1 MGRAFDRERDRN
13 WWGRKYCDALAEIHA
28 VMKANIPQAKVFYW
42 QAERYYTLDHVNEDI
57 QEPAVLPFHLG
68 DILRDGLCE
77 GIFGYINTPGK
88 LQQQTISLAEK
99 YNVPYFTQ
107 LSQPGYMTISDFTTC
122 CESARMHHRLNLG
135 SFLFKQD
142 EVGDQRVQAK
152 SVQRYLHLNESEL
165 LRTFCYENQI
175 NTSVVENRIAPPQ
188 ILFRCDLAMARP
200 GDVVTVTTV
209 IYNQRNASWFGMDS
223 TRAALHNLTL
233 DLSAVPAN
241 AELLNP
247 GPKRIPLLQPE
258 QFVSF
263 DWKLRLGSEWQ
274 GYQNGTLRARLSHAT
289 LAPVVNSLD
298 HPTTVGQGRQ
308 HTIRHQRDT
317 WLLLPSG
324 RMRNRPLQAR
334 LQMISGSRNPRLT
347 LASHTIAYRGT
358 LEQGDELTIG
368 PGHKAQLL
376 PGNMLSL
383 RDARASRNVGQ
394 KEQVSTNYMVWGSQK
409 YGVNI
414 GGTYDIM
421 LTGRVADGA
430 QERLTVSYLGKG
442 GNWNNLYSSVTLT
455 SGQLS
460 GETSTARASF
470 TVPRVDGKAV
480 FAQLRIYNQEK
491 RGSIALHNVELK
503 KAGGIQDVT
512 DQLDGILPIA
522 DNRPFVVQFADQTRA
537 FSAYWRARVTF
548 RDH

>member
-1 MGRAFDRERDRN
+1 
-13 WWGRKYCDALAEIHA
+13 
-28 VMKANIPQAKVFYW
+28 
-42 QAERYYTLDHVNEDI
+42 
-57 QEPAVLPFHLG
+57 
-68 DILRDGLCE
+68 
-77 GIFGYINTPGK
+77 
-88 LQQQTISLAEK
+88 
-99 YNVPYFTQ
+99 
-107 LSQPGYMTISDFTTC
+107 
-122 CESARMHHRLNLG
+122 
-135 SFLFKQD
+135 
-142 EVGDQRVQAK
+142 
-152 SVQRYLHLNESEL
+152 
-165 LRTFCYENQI
+165 
-175 NTSVVENRIAPPQ
+175 
-188 ILFRCDLAMARP
+188 
-200 GDVVTVTTV
+200 
-209 IYNQRNASWFGMDS
+209 
-223 TRAALHNLTL
+223 
-233 DLSAVPAN
+233 
-241 AELLNP
+241 
-247 GPKRIPLLQPE
+247 
-258 QFVSF
+258 
-263 DWKLRLGSEWQ
+263 
-274 GYQNGTLRARLSHAT
+274 
-289 LAPVVNSLD
+289 
-298 HPTTVGQGRQ
+298 
-308 HTIRHQRDT
+308 
-317 WLLLPSG
+317 
-324 RMRNRPLQAR
+324 
-334 LQMISGSRNPRLT
+334 

-430 QERLTVSYLGKG
+430 QESLTVSYLGKG

-470 TVPRVDGKAV
+470 TVPTVDGKSV
-480 FAQLRIYNQEK
+480 FAQLRIYNQQK
-491 RGSIALHNVELK
+491 RGSIALHDVELK

-537 FSAYWRARVTF
+537 FSAYWRAHVTF